1 MEHNRNMCLIYT
13 WPGISRSRPE
23 SEPSA
28 RLLDGIF
35 SGTGRDSN
43 IPDRRSREYASSPSF
58 RSCTGR
64 SPVSEQQVMIRE
76 NDGGGC
82 LKRKSVH
89 NERSKSELTCFGCYI
104 FSGLEAEHRPA
115 VETNGGL
122 TTEKFPKMSRKTD
135 HVMFLDQRSDPDRQS
150 LYFHCGSIVH
160 RAHDN
165 GDLRQD
171 RF

>member
-1 MEHNRNMCLIYT
+1 VSHIEHNRNMCLIYT

-28 RLLDGIF
+28 RLLDRIF
-35 SGTGRDSN
+35 SWTGRDSN

-82 LKRKSVH
+82 LKRKKCSQREIEKRADLLRVLYFFGS
-89 NERSKSELTCFGCYI
+89 RSRTSFGCRD
-104 FSGLEAEHRPA
+104 ERRANHREVPEDA
-115 VETNGGL
+115 
-122 TTEKFPKMSRKTD
+122 P
-135 HVMFLDQRSDPDRQS
+135 
-150 LYFHCGSIVH
+150 
-160 RAHDN
+160 
-165 GDLRQD
+165 QD
-171 RF
+171 RPCHVSGPALGPRPPEPVLSLWQYRAPCT